1 MLREYVKPAKPEDE
15 VMKEQLDALDAFI
28 NMDKEDFLYLKSSE
42 IIPFIEEEI
51 AVRYYFQQ
59 AGVQIRIRYD
69 DALRQALS
77 AERIKQY

>member
-1 MLREYVKPAKPEDE
+1 
-15 VMKEQLDALDAFI
+15 
-28 NMDKEDFLYLKSSE
+28 MDKEDFLYLKSAE

-59 AGVQIRIRYD
+59 AGVKIRIRYD

>member
-1 MLREYVKPAKPEDE
+1 
-15 VMKEQLDALDAFI
+15 MKEQLDALDALI

>member
-1 MLREYVKPAKPEDE
+1 
-15 VMKEQLDALDAFI
+15 MKEQLDALDAFI

-69 DALRQALS
+69 DALREALT

>member
-1 MLREYVKPAKPEDE
+1 
-15 VMKEQLDALDAFI
+15 MKEQLDALDAFI